1 MLTSPPSS
9 TFELILQPSI
19 LTTIGQDRCCLI
31 LFLDYFQVAR
41 GLPTGVDVG
50 TAVGVV

>member
-1 MLTSPPSS
+1 MSTSLPSS

-19 LTTIGQDRCCLI
+19 LTMIGQDRCCLI

-41 GLPTGVDVG
+41 GLPAGVDVG
-50 TAVGVV
+50 AAVGVI